1 MSCRSTE
8 LLARLPGIDGDLWL
22 KQHKGQIST
31 AQERNTHTRI
41 CSDSHKSAR
50 LPRASLPRSYSNSQ
64 VVPSRGAGKKN
75 SKPRKGAVEA
85 QQIHRGSSSQLP
97 AQKSSAYS
105 SVCLHTAEIKKK
117 IKKQQNP
124 ARDNVLTAVVKIKG
138 NLQTLPASKSHTFIP
153 KVSSHPTSRALLL
166 FKSALQRTSLRN
178 LRGFGGHQKY
188 PAHPL

>member
-1 MSCRSTE
+1 MAQAAQRTNLDSSGE
-8 LLARLPGIDGDLWL
+8 KYPHSHMLGQP
-22 KQHKGQIST
+22 QIS
-31 AQERNTHTRI
+31 EI
-41 CSDSHKSAR
+41 
-50 LPRASLPRSYSNSQ
+50 ASSFSSEIVLKFIGCPFQRS
-64 VVPSRGAGKKN
+64 RKKN

-117 IKKQQNP
+117 NKETAKSSP
-124 ARDNVLTAVVKIKG
+124 CDKVLTAVVKIKG
-138 NLQTLPASKSHTFIP
+138 NLQTLPASKIHTFIP